1 MDDVNNFVK
10 VCLLQPKNVPVPF
23 SEIIVRSLPVVDLD
37 ALLVFGDVSQHKQ
50 KDTLK
55 IRFRFLA
62 YQILCAIPKQI
73 DIDNIIR

>member
-10 VCLLQPKNVPVPF
+10 VWLLPPKIVPVQF
-23 SEIIVRSLPVVDLD
+23 NEIIVRSQPVVDLD

-55 IRFRFLA
+55 IRF
-62 YQILCAIPKQI
+62 
-73 DIDNIIR
+73 